1 MTYYIIDRSI
11 LIGHNI
17 RKRHH
22 FLQSLLGVTKPE
34 EDLSYENVTSLM
46 VYISLLMC
54 ALFTLEVLSYFV
66 YSRKV

>member
-1 MTYYIIDRSI
+1 M
-11 LIGHNI
+11 
-17 RKRHH
+17 
-22 FLQSLLGVTKPE
+22 TKPE

-54 ALFTLEVLSYFV
+54 ALFTLEVLSYLV